1 MKPIKMFDVFSGIGG
16 AVEAARGLP
25 LRSVGGCEWGKSAA
39 AVYWSNNGHYPYG
52 NIWEVD
58 PAKIEPFD
66 LLFASPD
73 CSPYSKMGK
82 QTGLQHP
89 ASRAVFG
96 LEPIIAYHKPKAIVF
111 ENVCEWPEWQ
121 DGRAL
126 AIISSAFERHSYHS
140 LTDKRAWRK
149 LNSAKFG
156 IPTQRKRFF
165 GVMLRKDFDPDD
177 LKWPD
182 PSLPMVPLSTV
193 LQPEDEVRHLVCKRK
208 DMIPCTQKRPGPY
221 SPRLVGYYGI
231 KFRDKMVYNCNGP
244 SSTFVRANSGL
255 SSTSNLYMTG
265 SGIVRKLSIREMLRA
280 MSYGDHFVIP
290 MPFGIAARLIGS
302 SLVPAVLHEV
312 FKMAIKVIS
321 KGKATKCA

>member
-25 LRSVGGCEWGKSAA
+25 IKSIGGCEYEPNAA
-39 AVYWSNNGHYPYG
+39 AVYWANHGHYPFG
-52 NIWEVD
+52 DIWEVD
-58 PAKIEPFD
+58 PSKIEPFG

-73 CSPYSKMGK
+73 CSPYSRMGK

-96 LEPIIAYHKPKAIVF
+96 LEPIIAHHKPKAIVF

-121 DGRAL
+121 GGRAL
-126 AIISSAFERHSYHS
+126 ALISSAFERYGYHP
-140 LTDKRAWRK
+140 LTDPRAWRK

-156 IPTQRKRFF
+156 VATQRKRFF
-165 GVMLRKDFDPDD
+165 GVQLRKDFSPDD

-208 DMIPCTQKRPGPY
+208 DMIPCTQKRPGRY
-221 SPRLVGYYGI
+221 SPVMVGFFERKY
-231 KFRDKMVYNCNGP
+231 RDKIVYSVAGP
-244 SSTFVRANSGL
+244 AATYVRANSGL
-255 SSTSNLYMTG
+255 STTSNLYLTAPG
-265 SGIVRKLSIREMLRA
+265 VIRKLSIREMLRS
-280 MSYGDHFVIP
+280 MGYGDHFVIP
-290 MPFGIAARLIGS
+290 MPYGIAARLIGS
-302 SLVPAVLHEV
+302 SLVPTVLREV
-312 FKMAIKVIS
+312 FRMAICVVS
-321 KGKATKCA
+321 KGEASK